1 MALPASP
8 EPSPA
13 LRVYFIACCFPPF
26 GRGNSV
32 TNACVANGLAE
43 DLAVEVICMEQ
54 ESGLLLSYQQD
65 PSLVASLHPRLK
77 VHRIRAAR
85 WAGLNEVLYAV
96 GLLPCYYL
104 NWAWKVWRQ
113 RHQLFAEPGVLFA
126 VYPVFSDLAIAYWL
140 QRRYGYPLV
149 IDFRD
154 DFSGVMARGWRRIF
168 RGVYRWLEGR
178 LLNRAARVT
187 VTTEA
192 LKADLAGRHQVDPD
206 KIEVVYNIVPTSPSP
221 PKHTENTPLRLVYAG
236 AMSAVQRPEILLQ
249 AYARLMARRP
259 ELRQRLQV
267 DLYGPDSPYFKLRI
281 RQYLVPGTHFHG
293 FVAHDQVAERLRQA
307 DLGFLSLGDP
317 IYAYATPTK
326 LFEYIEYEVPMVG
339 VLPPGAS
346 RELITRH
353 DLGLVAEVGDVEG
366 LAHCLEQLCCQEAL
380 RQRLRANLARVK
392 PLFRPE
398 TQLHKWR
405 VAIEAAAALAVPQPD
420 LVNRLDLV
428 GSP

>member
-1 MALPASP
+1 M
-8 EPSPA
+8 EQKT
-13 LRVYFIACCFPPF
+13 RVYFIACCFPPF
-26 GRGNSV
+26 GRGNSL
-32 TNACVANGLAE
+32 TNACAANGLAE

-54 ESGLLLSYQQD
+54 EPGLLLSYQQD
-65 PSLVASLHPRLK
+65 SSLVAGFHPRLG
-77 VHRIRAAR
+77 VHRIKAAR
-85 WAGLNEVLYAV
+85 WGGLNEVLYAV

-140 QRRYGYPLV
+140 QRSYGYPLV
-149 IDFRD
+149 VDFRD

-168 RGVYRWLEGR
+168 RGVYRWMEGR
-178 LLNRAARVT
+178 LLKRAARVT

-192 LKADLAGRHQVDPD
+192 LKADLACRHQVDPD
-206 KIEVVYNIVPTSPSP
+206 KIEVVYNIVLTSPSQP
-221 PKHTENTPLRLVYAG
+221 GRVENTPLRLVYAG

-249 AYARLMARRP
+249 AYARLTARRP
-259 ELRQRLQV
+259 ELRERLQV
-267 DLYGPDSPYFKLRI
+267 DLYGPASPYFRLRI
-281 RQYLVPGTHFHG
+281 QQHLVPGTHFHG
-293 FVAHDQVAERLRQA
+293 FIAHDQMAERLRQA

-326 LFEYIEYEVPMVG
+326 LFEYIEHEVPMVG

-346 RELITRH
+346 RGLIARH
-353 DLGLVAEVGDVEG
+353 ELGLVAEVGDVEG
-366 LAHCLEQLCCQEAL
+366 LAHCLEQLCCQEDL

-398 TQLHKWR
+398 TQLRKWR
-405 VAIEAAAALAVPQPD
+405 TAIQAAAGLEEPQTVPEASRD
-420 LVNRLDLV
+420 LV
-428 GSP
+428 SST